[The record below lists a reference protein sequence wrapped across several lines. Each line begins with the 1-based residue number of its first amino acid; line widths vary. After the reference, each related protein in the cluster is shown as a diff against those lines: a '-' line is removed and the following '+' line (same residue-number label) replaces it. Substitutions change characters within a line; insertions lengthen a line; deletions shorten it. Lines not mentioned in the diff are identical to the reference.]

1 MESNVNCLLK
11 EYLYD
16 FAPGE
21 FERPEALRL
30 YDDIAASNASTAIY
44 TYNSTSEPDATI
56 LLFPVARHIVT
67 GVVSVAALMVVSLS
81 VYLYGQQVNAD
92 PEKGFFWET
101 RRDSETGGGTYVTNP
116 RYDKAIDTLQDVI
129 VALKMRLMWIESL
142 DDASAYD
149 KELAAINELMD
160 ILLTEE
166 ADYYE

>member
-1 MESNVNCLLK
+1 MESNLTQ
-11 EYLYD
+11 YLYD

-30 YDDIAASNASTAIY
+30 YDVIAASNASTTIY

-92 PEKGFFWET
+92 PQKGFFWET
-101 RRDSETGGGTYVTNP
+101 RRDPETGGGTYVTNP
-116 RYDKAIDTLQDVI
+116 KYDKTIDTLQDVI
-129 VALKMRLMWIESL
+129 AALKMRLMWIESL

-149 KELAAINELMD
+149 KELSAINELMD
-160 ILLTEE
+160 ILLIEE